1 MDSSLAIVPALFYLS
16 NPHHTQVVAK
26 FPPTLWLSE
35 ENLQSK
41 LNFLSESLNL
51 DGSELRSIIV
61 SYPQILGLSLQNNLR
76 HKMDF
81 FLDASVQVV
90 DPATLLLPGDKS
102 QKKTNGSINCGL
114 SRNQL
119 KEFVIYQPALL
130 AYSLENRL
138 KPRIPRIQEKNNFFV
153 SALDLTNERMP
164 CSLSCRRCLP
174 IEGWLVT
181 LDNRWLGWLPAC

>member
-1 MDSSLAIVPALFYLS
+1 MREESNFSTAHLLIPAQFYIS
-16 NPHHTQVVAK
+16 IPHHTQVVAK

-81 FLDASVQVV
+81 FLDASV
-90 DPATLLLPGDKS
+90 DT
-102 QKKTNGSINCGL
+102 
-114 SRNQL
+114 
-119 KEFVIYQPALL
+119 
-130 AYSLENRL
+130 
-138 KPRIPRIQEKNNFFV
+138 
-153 SALDLTNERMP
+153 
-164 CSLSCRRCLP
+164 SC
-174 IEGWLVT
+174 
-181 LDNRWLGWLPAC
+181 